1 MSDFLYQKLEEID
14 EQHESLKTEEFCFL
28 ENLQTE
34 GDALLF
40 QFYCGNWSASVQRM
54 RDENVSWRDLLQYI
68 EEGELE
74 SPDGDWSQSHG
85 HFDRAFWGELADTL
99 ARPQ

>member
-1 MSDFLYQKLEEID
+1 MSDFLYQKVKPEDFNED
-14 EQHESLKTEEFCFL
+14 EQIH
-28 ENLQTE
+28 TE

-54 RDENVSWRDLLQYI
+54 RDENVSWRDLLRYI
-68 EEGELE
+68 EDGEE
-74 SPDGDWSQSHG
+74 APDVDLWAHSHG

>member
-1 MSDFLYQKLEEID
+1 MSDFLYKKLDDEDLNED
-14 EQHESLKTEEFCFL
+14 EQLY
-28 ENLQTE
+28 TE
-34 GDALLF
+34 GDALLY

-54 RDENVSWRDLLQYI
+54 RDENVSWRDLLHYI
-68 EEGELE
+68 EDDED
-74 SPDGDWSQSHG
+74 SPDVDLWAHSHG

>member
-1 MSDFLYQKLEEID
+1 MSDFLYQKVKPEDFNED
-14 EQHESLKTEEFCFL
+14 EQIH
-28 ENLQTE
+28 TE

-54 RDENVSWRDLLQYI
+54 RDENVTWRDLLQYI
-68 EEGELE
+68 EEGELD
-74 SPDGDWSQSHG
+74 SPVEDLLSHSHG